1 MLHFSFNF
9 SFYFMDTVNAYLA
22 IVNFSL
28 LCICFNNEESM
39 DGRRLGKGCKEGRG
53 RMWMTKDDDG

>member
-1 MLHFSFNF
+1 
-9 SFYFMDTVNAYLA
+9 MDTENVYLA

-28 LCICFNNEESM
+28 LCICFSNEESM
-39 DGRRLGKGCKEGRG
+39 DGRRLGKACKEGRG